1 MQSPL
6 RAEPVGAPTS
16 VPVALGTHDP
26 NSGRPSF
33 SVITSPAKRPQ
44 LTAAV
49 SDDAQANVKV
59 SGLTGT
65 LTRDDVHQTMEARQ
79 GDFDA
84 CILESRRTLRWV
96 SGAIH
101 FAFKVDGEGRIA
113 EVHPSNSTIGHR
125 DLERCLTM
133 VVATTQFPA
142 PAGRA
147 SAEFSWSLHV
157 DPSGAKP
164 PEEASAKPLMR
175 VIHKESRELFKTCE
189 IKRRRTRFRITAYFA
204 PSGHVLSAGAVPLP
218 ASADDKVDCVLEQF
232 EKWHL
237 PKLKH
242 ASKISFDLR

>member
-1 MQSPL
+1 
-6 RAEPVGAPTS
+6 
-16 VPVALGTHDP
+16 
-26 NSGRPSF
+26 
-33 SVITSPAKRPQ
+33 VITQPAKRPQ
-44 LTAAV
+44 LTAAA
-49 SDDAQANVKV
+49 SDDPHANVNV

-65 LTRDDVHQTMEARQ
+65 LNKGDVHQTMEARQ

-84 CILESRRTLRWV
+84 CILESRRTVRWV

-113 EVHPSNSTIGHR
+113 EVHPSTSTIGHR

-147 SAEFSWSLHV
+147 TAEFSWNLNV
-157 DPSGAKP
+157 DPSGERP
-164 PEEASAKPLMR
+164 PADSSAKPLMR
-175 VIHKESRELFKTCE
+175 LIHKESRELFKTCE
-189 IKRRRTRFRITAYFA
+189 IKHRRARFRITAYLA

-218 ASADDKVDCVLEQF
+218 ASAEDKVDCVLEQF
-232 EKWHL
+232 GKWHM
-237 PKLKH
+237 PKLKR